1 MLSEMIRFSA
11 SNQQMESRR
20 GLIAYIIRNAD
31 VKARGNIILSM
42 LAGQGK
48 LNQMRKFLEYFQ
60 WLRKHLLAC
69 ILIVGKI
76 F

>member
-31 VKARGNIILSM
+31 VKGNIILSM

-48 LNQMRKFLEYFQ
+48 LNQMRNFLEYSQ
-60 WLRKHLLAC
+60 WLRKHLLGC